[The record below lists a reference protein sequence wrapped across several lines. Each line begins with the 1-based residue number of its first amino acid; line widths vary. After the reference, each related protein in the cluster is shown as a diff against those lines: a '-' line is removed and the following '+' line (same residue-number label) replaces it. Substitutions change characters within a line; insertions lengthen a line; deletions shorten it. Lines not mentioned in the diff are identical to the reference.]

1 MKIVVCGLKMV
12 GRSHV
17 QQQIDFFHEA
27 IKMTNMVVGFDL
39 VCEED
44 FTPPLEHFIDQIY
57 QAKED
62 AAKEGREF
70 PLYLHCGETNDR
82 DHT

>member
-1 MKIVVCGLKMV
+1 
-12 GRSHV
+12 
-17 QQQIDFFHEA
+17 
-27 IKMTNMVVGFDL
+27 MVVGFDL

-44 FTPPLEHFIDQIY
+44 FNPPLDHFIDQIY